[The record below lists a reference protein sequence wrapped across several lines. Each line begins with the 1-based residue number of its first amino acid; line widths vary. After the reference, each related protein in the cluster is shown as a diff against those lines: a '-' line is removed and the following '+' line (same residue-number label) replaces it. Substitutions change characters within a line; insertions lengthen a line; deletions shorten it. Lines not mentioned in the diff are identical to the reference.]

1 MNLYVMRHASA
12 GTRRANP
19 VLDVRRPLDK
29 QGKRDCLLLGNTL
42 SSMNVSFDLVV
53 SSPLKRSLQTASL
66 VGTETGYEQKILLSD
81 ALAPQATF
89 AQFQKLLAECSG
101 YDSLLVV
108 GHSPNLVQF
117 LGLLL
122 QPAATADQD
131 CERRPA
137 AVRLRK
143 GAIARLSLDR
153 GAAMLQWMLDPRVV
167 GKLYA
172 SSTSK
177 SRRKTSRK

>member
-1 MNLYVMRHASA
+1 MNLYVLRHASA
-12 GTRRANP
+12 GTRRTNA

-29 QGKRDCLLLGNTL
+29 QGKKDCLLLGNTL
-42 SSMNVSFDLVV
+42 SSMNISFDLVV

-89 AQFQKLLAECSG
+89 VQFQKLLAECSG
-101 YDSLLVV
+101 YESLLVV

-122 QPAATADQD
+122 QPAGAAEQN
-131 CERRPA
+131 CERKPA

-143 GAIARLSLDR
+143 GAMARLTLDR
-153 GAAMLQWMLDPRVV
+153 GAAMLQWMLDPRIV

-172 SSTSK
+172 SSTSR

>member
-29 QGKRDCLLLGNTL
+29 QGKQDCLLLGNTL

-81 ALAPQATF
+81 ALAPQANF
-89 AQFQKLLAECSG
+89 AQFQKMLAECSG
-101 YDSLLVV
+101 HESLLVV

-122 QPAATADQD
+122 QPAAVEQD

-167 GKLYA
+167 SKLYA
-172 SSTSK
+172 NSTSK

>member
-1 MNLYVMRHASA
+1 MNLYVLRHASA
-12 GTRRANP
+12 GTRRVNP
-19 VLDVRRPLDK
+19 VVDTRRPLDG

-42 SSMNVSFDLVV
+42 SSMKVSFDLIV

-81 ALAPQATF
+81 ALAPVATF
-89 AQFQKLLAECSG
+89 QQFQKLLAECVG
-101 YDSLLVV
+101 YESLLVV
-108 GHSPNLVQF
+108 GHSPNLVEF

-122 QPAATADQD
+122 QPPRTQEE
-131 CERRPA
+131 CITRPA

-143 GAIARLSLDR
+143 GAIARITLER
-153 GAAMLQWMLDPRVV
+153 GASTLQWMLDPRVV
-167 GKLYA
+167 RTLYA
-172 SSTSK
+172 SSMTK

>member
-1 MNLYVMRHASA
+1 MYFYVMRHASA

-42 SSMNVSFDLVV
+42 SSMNVAFDLIV

-81 ALAPQATF
+81 ALSPSATYP
-89 AQFQKLLAECSG
+89 QFQKLLAECTG
-101 YDSLLVV
+101 YESVLVV

-117 LGLLL
+117 LGLLV
-122 QPAATADQD
+122 QPGKSDED
-131 CERRPA
+131 CTKRPA
-137 AVRLRK
+137 SIRLRK
-143 GAIARLSLDR
+143 GAIARIGLER
-153 GAAMLQWMLDPRVV
+153 GAATLQWMLDPRVV
-167 GKLYA
+167 RTLYNT
-172 SSTSK
+172 STAK